1 MFAVSNFSYLC
12 PYSRRRTA
20 KPDWLR
26 VTAADKRRYRTSL
39 HIVSSRHV
47 ASVARDLHVGGPV
60 GSSARLSA
68 GNGRGRNA
76 LTGGCSCGQETAFS
90 TSGARARHKTKLCTT
105 ARGERMGDELTE
117 RTTREREKESDGGCD
132 LVDDGA
138 RNWSRE

>member
-26 VTAADKRRYRTSL
+26 VTAADNFSSHRVFTSCCFSRTRFARGWSGRFLGSTQRRQRSRSQCVYWRLQLRT
-39 HIVSSRHV
+39 
-47 ASVARDLHVGGPV
+47 
-60 GSSARLSA
+60 
-68 GNGRGRNA
+68 RNRIFD
-76 LTGGCSCGQETAFS
+76 ERR
-90 TSGARARHKTKLCTT
+90 ARAPQNEIVHHR
-105 ARGERMGDELTE
+105 AGRERMGDELTE
-117 RTTREREKESDGGCD
+117 RTTREREKESDGGCGGGD

>member
-76 LTGGCSCGQETAFS
+76 FTGGCNCGQETAFS
-90 TSGARARHKTKLCTT
+90 TSGARAPQNEIVHHR
-105 ARGERMGDELTE
+105 AGGENGRRADGENDK
-117 RTTREREKESDGGCD
+117 RTRERERRRLRRRRS
-132 LVDDGA
+132 
-138 RNWSRE
+138 SRRRSTELE